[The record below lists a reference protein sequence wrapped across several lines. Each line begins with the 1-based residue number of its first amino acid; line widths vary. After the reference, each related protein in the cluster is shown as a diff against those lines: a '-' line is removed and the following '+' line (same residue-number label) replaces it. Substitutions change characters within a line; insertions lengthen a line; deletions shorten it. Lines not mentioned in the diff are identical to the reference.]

1 MDREKIEAPSSILL
15 LSLLKLSEK
24 SVKMFTSEQPAMLN
38 TLLIMSLIA
47 ICKSQHQIKEDDS
60 FPHGPLT

>member
-60 FPHGPLT
+60 FSHGPLT